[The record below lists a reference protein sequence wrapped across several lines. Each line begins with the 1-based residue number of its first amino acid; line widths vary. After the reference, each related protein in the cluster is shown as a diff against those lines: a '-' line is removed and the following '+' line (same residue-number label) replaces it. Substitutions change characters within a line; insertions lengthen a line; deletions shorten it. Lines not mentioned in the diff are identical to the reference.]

1 VNRRILIPTD
11 DSEGTILASH
21 FGRAQYLLV
30 VEFDGN
36 KQVVGR
42 QNHPNTGSHMGGQG
56 YTHDNVLSLK
66 PDAVIVAG
74 MGPRG
79 LSTFQSQNIPVL
91 RADSQRVDQIVSSY
105 LSDRLEELTEGCRE
119 AHHRD

>member
-1 VNRRILIPTD
+1 MSRRILIPTD

-30 VEFDGN
+30 VELDSN
-36 KQVVGR
+36 KQVIRR
-42 QNHPNTGSHMGGQG
+42 QTHPNTGEHTGGQG
-56 YTHDNVLSLK
+56 YTHENVLRLK
-66 PDAVIVAG
+66 PDVVIVAG

-79 LSTFQSQNIPVL
+79 LLSFQSQNIPVL
-91 RADSQRVDQIVSSY
+91 RADSQQVDQVVRSY

-119 AHHRD
+119 GHHRD